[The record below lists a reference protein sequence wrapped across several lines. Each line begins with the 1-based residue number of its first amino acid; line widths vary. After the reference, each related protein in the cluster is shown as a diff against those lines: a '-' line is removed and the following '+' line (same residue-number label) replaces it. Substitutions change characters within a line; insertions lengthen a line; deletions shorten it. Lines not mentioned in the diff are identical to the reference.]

1 MNKTTAS
8 IQTQQGFTLIEL
20 IMVIVILGI
29 LSAFALPK
37 FADLSGSATRAS
49 ADAGLGAVKSAAAIA
64 HAQSLAVGGGATV
77 TLEGTVIDMAN
88 GYPSANTAGTNGDI
102 CTAAG
107 IDSDYGCVTTG
118 AGTVAS
124 PYTMTITLDN
134 CSFTYVEA
142 AAAGS
147 PSISAMTCT

>member
-1 MNKTTAS
+1 MNKTTGS

-107 IDSDYGCVTTG
+107 IDSDYTCVTSG
-118 AGTVAS
+118 AAS
-124 PYTMTITLDN
+124 PFTMTITLDN

-147 PSISAMTCT
+147 PTISAMTCT

>member
-1 MNKTTAS
+1 MKKMNSFTS
-8 IQTQQGFTLIEL
+8 EQSGFTLIEL

-64 HAQSLAVGGGATV
+64 HAQSLASGGANPIS
-77 TLEGTVIDMAN
+77 LEGIDITMVN
-88 GYPSANTAGTNGDI
+88 GYPSANTAATDGNI

-107 IDSDYGCVTTG
+107 IDGDYGCVTTG
-118 AGTVAS
+118 SSS

-142 AAAGS
+142 ASGGS
-147 PSISAMTCT
+147 PSISSMTCT